1 MLSDF
6 PKQAIFGWLV
16 SILWVMTPRNS
27 HGLWPTGDLWVIPP
41 IPTPDG
47 PKSMG
52 YQVLWVTR
60 TYGLRGLRLYRLEGS
75 SIVKTQVLNVH
86 PRVVTLP
93 GVEPRASTVGLC
105 CLYVSGSAVNQDEL
119 LWAPSVDIHWQRQ
132 LIAH

>member
-6 PKQAIFGWLV
+6 PKQAILGCLV

-60 TYGLRGLRLYRLEGS
+60 TYGLRGLRLYAVSL
-75 SIVKTQVLNVH
+75 IT
-86 PRVVTLP
+86 
-93 GVEPRASTVGLC
+93 ASTC
-105 CLYVSGSAVNQDEL
+105 SL
-119 LWAPSVDIHWQRQ
+119 LRITSTSWADRSS
-132 LIAH
+132 LSS

>member
-6 PKQAIFGWLV
+6 PKQAIFGCLV

-60 TYGLRGLRLYRLEGS
+60 TYGLRGLRLYVEVPGYGRLPIFGQA
-75 SIVKTQVLNVH
+75 KQ
-86 PRVVTLP
+86 
-93 GVEPRASTVGLC
+93 
-105 CLYVSGSAVNQDEL
+105 
-119 LWAPSVDIHWQRQ
+119 
-132 LIAH
+132 